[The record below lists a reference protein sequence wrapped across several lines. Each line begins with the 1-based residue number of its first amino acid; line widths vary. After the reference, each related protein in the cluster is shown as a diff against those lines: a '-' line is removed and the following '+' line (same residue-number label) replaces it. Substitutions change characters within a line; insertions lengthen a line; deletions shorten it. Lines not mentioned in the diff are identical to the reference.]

1 MANAVFTLGDG
12 NKGTLSFDVPVDVYE
27 KGIDQAFD
35 DVKKDVAAPGFRK
48 GHMPK
53 QVFMQMYGEESLYNE
68 ALNKVLPEVFDAAV
82 AEAGIQMVGQPKIQ
96 LDAMEKGQPW
106 KLSAEVELA
115 PEIELGDYKG
125 LEVPANDASVS
136 DEDVDNQLKQ
146 LQDDQ
151 AELVLVDEPAKNG
164 DTVVIDF
171 DGSVDGDH
179 FDGGKADNYSLELGS
194 GSFIPGFEDQLV
206 GAKAGD
212 KVDVKVKF
220 PEDYQASDLAG
231 KEALFEVTV
240 HEVKSKET
248 PELDDEF
255 AKDVDETVDSLDDLK
270 KKIKDNLT
278 EQKEA
283 AARDAKE
290 EAAINAA
297 VDNATVVGGE
307 IPDSMIQEDVDRQ
320 MNQFLASM
328 QQQGITP
335 DLYFQIT
342 NSTPDDLRKQYAE
355 GAERRVKT
363 NLVLEAI
370 VKAEDLKPSEE
381 DISNEVKSLAE
392 QYGMEESAVRSA
404 LSDDMLAHDIAIK
417 SVVDEIVDSAVEK

>member
-1 MANAVFTLGDG
+1 MANAVFTKGDG

-27 KGIDQAFD
+27 KGIDQAFE
-35 DVKKDVAAPGFRK
+35 DVKKDVSAPGFRK

-53 QVFMQMYGEESLYNE
+53 QIFMQMYGEESLYNE
-68 ALNKVLPEVFDAAV
+68 GLNKVLPEVFDDAV
-82 AEAGIQMVGQPKIQ
+82 AETGIQMVGQPKIE
-96 LDAMEKGQPW
+96 LDSMEKGQPW
-106 KLSAEVELA
+106 KISAEVELA
-115 PEIELGDYKG
+115 PEIELGQYKG
-125 LEVPANDASVS
+125 VEVPATDVTVT
-136 DEDVDNQLKQ
+136 DEDVDAQLKQ
-146 LQDDQ
+146 QQQEQ

-179 FDGGKADNYSLELGS
+179 FEGGQADNYSLELGS
-194 GSFIPGFEDQLV
+194 GSFIPGFEEQLV

-212 KVDVKVKF
+212 EVDVKVTF
-220 PEDYQASDLAG
+220 PEEYQADLAG
-231 KEALFEVTV
+231 KDALFEVKV
-240 HEVKSKET
+240 HEVKSKEV

-255 AKDVDETVDSLDDLK
+255 AKDVDESVDSLDELK
-270 KKIKDNLT
+270 SKIKDGLQ

-283 AARDAKE
+283 DAREAKE
-290 EAAINAA
+290 DAAINKA
-297 VDNATVVGGE
+297 VDNATVVGGD
-307 IPDSMIQEDVDRQ
+307 IPASMINEDVDRQ
-320 MNQFLASM
+320 MNQFFASM

-342 NSTPDDLRKQYAE
+342 NSSADDLRKQYAE

-370 VKAEDLKPSEE
+370 VKAENITPSEDE
-381 DISNEVKSLAE
+381 ISAEVKSLAD

-417 SVVDEIVDSAVEK
+417 TVVDEIVDSAVEK